1 MKVFV
6 GVRSKTWAYLMDN
19 NSENKKAKG
28 TKKCII
34 KKGIMV
40 KNQED
45 CMFDNK
51 IILKSQQVFRSD
63 HHNVYTVEINK
74 IALISNDDKRLRTLD
89 RITTYPHGTNVF
101 KVCESKMMIVRDL
114 FLENCANCMFY
125 DEIILQQRLKIK

>member
-28 TKKCII
+28 TKKCMI

-74 IALISNDDKRLRTLD
+74 IALISNDDKRSRTLD

-125 DEIILQQRLKIK
+125 DEIILQQRLKIQ

>member
-114 FLENCANCMFY
+114 FLGNCANCMFY
-125 DEIILQQRLKIK
+125 DEIILQQRLKIQ

>member
-1 MKVFV
+1 
-6 GVRSKTWAYLMDN
+6 
-19 NSENKKAKG
+19 
-28 TKKCII
+28 
-34 KKGIMV
+34 
-40 KNQED
+40 
-45 CMFDNK
+45 MFDNK

-125 DEIILQQRLKIK
+125 DEIILQQRLKIQ

>member
-40 KNQED
+40 KNQKD

-74 IALISNDDKRLRTLD
+74 IALISNDEKRLRTLD

-125 DEIILQQRLKIK
+125 DEIILQQRLKIQ

>member
-28 TKKCII
+28 TKKCMI

-74 IALISNDDKRLRTLD
+74 IALISNDDKRSRTLD
-89 RITTYPHGTNVF
+89 RITTY
-101 KVCESKMMIVRDL
+101 
-114 FLENCANCMFY
+114 
-125 DEIILQQRLKIK
+125 EIILQQRLKIQ

>member
-34 KKGIMV
+34 KKGIAV
-40 KNQED
+40 KNYED

-74 IALISNDDKRLRTLD
+74 IALISNDDKRLQTLD

-101 KVCESKMMIVRDL
+101 KVCESEMMIVRDL

-125 DEIILQQRLKIK
+125 DEIILQQRLKIQ

>member
-125 DEIILQQRLKIK
+125 DEIILQQRLKIQ

>member
-28 TKKCII
+28 TKKCIV
-34 KKGIMV
+34 KKGIVV
-40 KNQED
+40 KNYED

-63 HHNVYTVEINK
+63 HRNVYTVEINK
-74 IALISNDDKRLRTLD
+74 IALISNDDKRLQTLD

-101 KVCESKMMIVRDL
+101 KVCESEMMIVRDL

-125 DEIILQQRLKIK
+125 DEIILQQRLKIQ

>member
-74 IALISNDDKRLRTLD
+74 IALISNDDKRLQTLD

-101 KVCESKMMIVRDL
+101 KVCESKMMILRDL

-125 DEIILQQRLKIK
+125 DEIILQQRLKIQ